1 VTNHNATTY
10 KARHNR
16 PAWLGYVLVAAC
28 VVVVQLVL
36 FLIRG
41 TALYDSFTGF
51 PGFLIGL
58 LLSMIVAATVGAL
71 IGIPV
76 LRLRGD
82 YLAIVT
88 LGFGEIVRLM
98 FNNLRTL
105 TGGPQGVATIPRISF
120 GPLEMG
126 SSEGM
131 LYVALAGCLIM
142 AFVALRLKSSRVGR
156 AWGAVRSDEDIAQA
170 VGVNPFNMKVFAYGL
185 AASLAGAAGVLFAS
199 RQLSIYP
206 ENFNLLVSIN
216 VLSLVIIGGMG
227 SIPGVIVGALVLIGV
242 PEALRAFETYRI
254 LVFGAL
260 LVAMMVLRPQ
270 GMLPEPPFPL
280 AKRAKELWQAEKGR
294 AQS

>member
-1 VTNHNATTY
+1 
-10 KARHNR
+10 
-16 PAWLGYVLVAAC
+16 
-28 VVVVQLVL
+28 
-36 FLIRG
+36 
-41 TALYDSFTGF
+41 LYDSFSGF
-51 PGFLIGL
+51 PGIIVGL
-58 LLSMIVAATVGAL
+58 LLSMIVAASVGSL

-98 FNNLRTL
+98 FNNLRDL
-105 TGGPQGVATIPRISF
+105 TGGPQGVAAIPRISF

-131 LYVALAGCLIM
+131 LYLALLGCVII

-170 VGVNPFNMKVFAYGL
+170 MGVNPFKMKVFAYGL
-185 AASLAGAAGVLFAS
+185 AASLAGVAGVLFAS

-227 SIPGVIVGALVLIGV
+227 SVPGVIVGALVLIGV
-242 PEALRAFETYRI
+242 PEALRAFEAYRI

-260 LVAMMVLRPQ
+260 LVAMMLLRPQ

-280 AKRAKELWQAEKGR
+280 AVRAKELWQATKGR
-294 AQS
+294 AES